1 MTIVNEIERLE
12 ESIVSR
18 RLAMDLIIKIKKYN
32 RIELDFYD
40 LEYITNKESDF
51 KSIDNIDIWLDYLL
65 YSK

>member
-40 LEYITNKESDF
+40 LEYITNKESYF